1 MKHATVLR
9 ICILLVVHKY
19 IEAKDNDI
27 RCNVQPVPEPPGN
40 MNYSPSNDSRP
51 LIYHNRIMKDV
62 FISTDYDSEMSP
74 KDSLTSVSYKI
85 RNFKVEEMNELK
97 KQLKVHLRVKGTWVD
112 SRINANFS
120 GTDNNIILL
129 EKMFHPLFWT
139 PYKNIFIDSM
149 ISRKNTYHDTNL
161 RFFKMCPSESW
172 VFCRYPP
179 NTLILSAEID
189 QRVVISCSKSIEYMN
204 FPYDSNRCKFIVRSE
219 YANATLDFFT
229 QKAREKFFSPQELS
243 GFRILNSKIIE
254 PIVKSTHG
262 NEFQYTKFGVE
273 IRLERIFEIYIYEY
287 YLPCLLIVLA
297 SNLSFIIP
305 LSALPARVGLVVTL
319 FLTLTNMFIYE
330 KVYIIILIY
339 LIYFHTSYILLSKI
353 MQKQ

>member
-9 ICILLVVHKY
+9 ICILLAVHKY
-19 IEAKDNDI
+19 IEARDNEI
-27 RCNVQPVPEPPGN
+27 SCNVQPVREPPGN
-40 MNYSPSNDSRP
+40 MNYSPSTDSK
-51 LIYHNRIMKDV
+51 LLMYHSRIMKGV
-62 FISTDYDSEMSP
+62 FISTDYDPEVSP
-74 KDSLTSVSYKI
+74 KDSLTSVSYEI

-97 KQLKVHLRVKGTWVD
+97 KQLTVHLRVRGTWID
-112 SRINANFS
+112 SRITANFS

-129 EKMFHPLFWT
+129 EKKFHPLLWT
-139 PYKNIFIDSM
+139 PYKNIFIDFM
-149 ISRKNTYHDTNL
+149 ISRKNTYHDTNI

-172 VFCRYPP
+172 VFGRYPP

-204 FPYDSNRCKFIVRSE
+204 FPYDSNQCKFVVRSE
-219 YANATLDFFT
+219 YANATLGFIT
-229 QKAREKFFSPQELS
+229 QNAREKFFRPQELS
-243 GFRILNSKIIE
+243 GFRVLNSKIIQPTLE
-254 PIVKSTHG
+254 STRG
-262 NEFQYTKFGVE
+262 NEFQYTRFGVE

-330 KVYIIILIY
+330 KVYIMIDVC
-339 LIYFHTSYILLSKI
+339 FSKEI
-353 MQKQ
+353 ATPK